1 MLRGLWRASSRPAFS
16 GNRLQLIR
24 LALCLL
30 CLALAGL
37 AHGAEDGAH
46 DTLDA
51 VKAALS
57 EIDDELKLDN
67 LSDGQ
72 LAQLRA
78 RAAPQSGQLQTVIA
92 ELAPRLDASRKR
104 LAELKPKSQDG
115 AAQPDPAAGELKV
128 EQTKFDKLDADLR
141 SARAALLQSDDYVAR
156 ISSRRREIFTR
167 QTFARSTSVLS
178 PLLWLSVARELPGD
192 IASFQRLM
200 VDSGR
205 NLSQRVSWTQLA
217 EFLGLC
223 LALALLAAPL
233 RWIALRVIAPSPEER
248 APGRLRKTLVALWT
262 LAVLAALPL
271 VALGIVSY
279 ALDVFDISEPRLQG
293 VVSAMLD
300 GLRLI
305 ALAFAFARAL
315 LSPGRPTWRLAPMGD
330 EAARRLTWLALTV
343 SIAWAAARIVEAV
356 AESVLS
362 YNLLVLTRA
371 LSAIAIAA
379 LAAEAFRKLDRSAD
393 AQAASR
399 DTGRPLRT
407 FAWIYIVAIF
417 ACALAGYIALATYLV
432 DHVLQFAGVASALY
446 LADALLQESCDRL
459 LRPESTF
466 AQSLMATL
474 GLRRGGLEQFLVLVQ
489 GAARLAVAAIAL
501 IVAIG
506 PFGMPSQDLMAT
518 IRTIYFGVQIG
529 GLTLSLSSLVMAA
542 LVFLVILALTRAGQ
556 SWLGDRY
563 LPRTKL
569 DAGVQNS
576 IRTIFGYV
584 GVVAALL
591 AGGSRLGI
599 DTDRLAWVAGGLSV
613 GIGFGLQGIA
623 NNFISGLILLW
634 ERGIRVGDWVVVGQ
648 EQGFVRRI
656 NARSTEIETFER
668 ATLIVPN
675 LSLVTGAV
683 KNWMHTDR
691 VARVTIA
698 VNAAFESD
706 PEAVRAL
713 LIEAARAQDAV
724 LSIPAPLALFSE
736 FGDWSMKFQ
745 LIAYV
750 EDALMAERVKSE
762 LNFDIMARMRAA
774 GLRIPYPFPVGNVE
788 AERGPNASRL
798 T

>member
-1 MLRGLWRASSRPAFS
+1 MK
-16 GNRLQLIR
+16 LIH
-24 LALCLL
+24 LALCFL
-30 CLALAGL
+30 CLAFAGP
-37 AHGAEDGAH
+37 AHAAEDGAR
-46 DTLDA
+46 DTLDS
-51 VKAALS
+51 VKSLLS

-72 LAQLRA
+72 LAQLRI
-78 RAAPQSGQLQTVIA
+78 RAEPLSGKLQAVIV

-104 LAELKPKSQDG
+104 LAELKPKSQQG
-115 AAQPDPAAGELKV
+115 AAEPDPAAGDLKA
-128 EQTKFDKLDADLR
+128 EQGKFDNFDADLR
-141 SARAALLQSDDYVAR
+141 SARAALLQTDDYFAR
-156 ISSRRREIFTR
+156 ISGRRREIFTK

-192 IASFQRLM
+192 VASFRRLL
-200 VDSGR
+200 VDSARSLG
-205 NLSQRVSWTQLA
+205 QRASWTQLGG
-217 EFLGLC
+217 FFGLC
-223 LALALLAAPL
+223 LALLLLAAPL
-233 RWIALRVIAPSPEER
+233 RWIARRVLAPSPEET
-248 APGRLRKTLVALWT
+248 APGRLRKALVALWT

-279 ALDVFDISEPRLQG
+279 ALDVFDISDPRLQG
-293 VVSAMLD
+293 VVSAALD

-305 ALAFAFARAL
+305 ALAYAFAQAL
-315 LSPGRPTWRLAPMGD
+315 LAPRRAMWRLTPMGD
-330 EAARRLTWLALTV
+330 ESARRIAWLALAV
-343 SIAWAAARIVEAV
+343 AISWAAARLIEAI
-356 AESVLS
+356 AESVFS

-371 LSAIAIAA
+371 LSAIAIVA
-379 LAAEAFRKLDRSAD
+379 LAAEAFRKLVRSAE
-393 AQAASR
+393 AQAAAR
-399 DTGRPLRT
+399 DSGRPVRT

-417 ACALAGYIALATYLV
+417 ACALAGYIALATYLI
-432 DHVLQFAGVASALY
+432 DHVLQFVGVASALY
-446 LADALLQESCDRL
+446 LADALLQESCERL

-466 AQSLMATL
+466 AKSLMAPL
-474 GLRRGGLEQFLVLVQ
+474 GLRRGGLEQIVVMVQ
-489 GAARLAVAAIAL
+489 GAARLAFAAVAL

-506 PFGMPSQDLMAT
+506 PFGMPSQDLLAT
-518 IRTIYFGVQIG
+518 LRTAYFGVQVG
-529 GLTLSLSSLVMAA
+529 GVTLSLSSLVMAV
-542 LVFLVILALTRAGQ
+542 LVFLVILALTRTGQ

-563 LPRTKL
+563 LPRTSL
-569 DAGVQNS
+569 DAGVKNS

-591 AGGSRLGI
+591 AGGSRLGV
-599 DTDRLAWVAGGLSV
+599 DTDRLAWIAGGLSV

-623 NNFISGLILLW
+623 NNFVSGLILLW

-675 LSLVTGAV
+675 LSLVTGSV

-691 VARVTIA
+691 VARVTIN

-762 LNFDIMARMRAA
+762 LNFDVMARMRAA
-774 GLRIPYPFPVGNVE
+774 SLRIPYPFPVGNVE
-788 AERGPNASRL
+788 AERGPNASKL
-798 T
+798 V

>member
-1 MLRGLWRASSRPAFS
+1 MK
-16 GNRLQLIR
+16 LIR

-30 CLALAGL
+30 CLAFAGF
-37 AHGAEDGAH
+37 AHAAEDSAR
-46 DTLDA
+46 DTLDS
-51 VKAALS
+51 VKSALS

-72 LAQLRA
+72 LAQLRV
-78 RAAPQSGQLQTVIA
+78 RAEPLSGQLQTVIS

-104 LAELKPKSQDG
+104 LAELKPKTPDGKNQD
-115 AAQPDPAAGELKV
+115 AAPPPDPVAAELKV
-128 EQTKFDKLDADLR
+128 EQGKFDKLDADLR
-141 SARAALLQSDDYVAR
+141 SARAALLQTDDYVVR
-156 ISSRRREIFTR
+156 ISSRRREIFTK

-192 IASFQRLM
+192 VASFQRVI
-200 VDSGR
+200 VDSIR
-205 NLSQRVSWTQLA
+205 NLGQRASWAQLGG
-217 EFLGLC
+217 FFGLC
-223 LALALLAAPL
+223 LALLLVAAPL
-233 RWIALRVIAPSPEER
+233 RWVARRVIAPSPGET
-248 APGRLRKTLVALWT
+248 APGRLRKALAALWT

-279 ALDVFDISEPRLQG
+279 ALDVFDISDPRLQG
-293 VVSAMLD
+293 VVSALLD

-305 ALAFAFARAL
+305 ALANAFTQALFAPRRAM
-315 LSPGRPTWRLAPMGD
+315 WRLPPMGD
-330 EAARRLTWLALTV
+330 PAARRLTWLALTV
-343 SIAWAAARIVEAV
+343 ASSWAAARIVEAI

-371 LSAIAIAA
+371 LSCLAIAA
-379 LAAEAFRKLDRSAD
+379 LAAEAFRKLDRSAE
-393 AQAASR
+393 AQAAPR
-399 DTGRPLRT
+399 DAGRPVRT

-417 ACALAGYIALATYLV
+417 ACALAGYIALATYLI
-432 DHVLQFAGVASALY
+432 DHALQFASVAGALY
-446 LADALLQESCDRL
+446 LTDALLQESCERL
-459 LRPESTF
+459 LRPESSF
-466 AQSLMATL
+466 AKSLMATL
-474 GLRRGGLEQFLVLVQ
+474 GLRRAGLEQIVVLLQ
-489 GAARLAVAAIAL
+489 GAARVGFAAAAL

-506 PFGMPSQDLMAT
+506 PFGMPSQDLLAT
-518 IRTIYFGVQIG
+518 LRTAYFGVQVG
-529 GLTLSLSSLVMAA
+529 GVTLSLSSMVMAA
-542 LVFLVILALTRAGQ
+542 LVFLVTLALTRAGQ

-563 LPRTKL
+563 LPRTSL
-569 DAGVQNS
+569 DAGVKNS
-576 IRTIFGYV
+576 IRTIFGYA

-591 AGGSRLGI
+591 AGGSRLGV
-599 DTDRLAWVAGGLSV
+599 DTDRLAWIAGGLSV

-623 NNFISGLILLW
+623 NNFVSGLILLW

-675 LSLVTGAV
+675 LSLVTGSV

-691 VARVTIA
+691 VARVTIT

-788 AERGPNASRL
+788 AERGPNASKL
-798 T
+798 A

>member
-1 MLRGLWRASSRPAFS
+1 MR
-16 GNRLQLIR
+16 LIR
-24 LALCLL
+24 LVLCLL
-30 CLALAGL
+30 CLALAGV
-37 AHGAEDGAH
+37 AHAAEDSAR

-51 VKAALS
+51 VKSSLS

-67 LSDGQ
+67 LSDSQ
-72 LAQLRA
+72 LAQLRV
-78 RAAPQSGQLQTVIA
+78 RAEPLSGQLQGVIA

-104 LAELKPKSQDG
+104 LAELKPKSPDG
-115 AAQPDPAAGELKV
+115 KSPDAKGADVAALPDSAAAELKS
-128 EQTKFDKLDADLR
+128 EQAKFDKLDADLR
-141 SARAALLQSDDYVAR
+141 SARAALLQTDDYIAR
-156 ISSRRREIFTR
+156 ISSRRREIFTK

-192 IASFQRLM
+192 VASFQHLLA
-200 VDSGR
+200 DSARG
-205 NLSQRVSWTQLA
+205 LAQRASWVQLGG
-217 EFLGLC
+217 FFGLC
-223 LALALLAAPL
+223 LALLLLAAPL
-233 RWIALRVIAPSPEER
+233 RWVARRVIAPSPEEKG
-248 APGRLRKTLVALWT
+248 PGRLRKAMVALWT

-279 ALDVFDISEPRLQG
+279 ALDVFDISDPRLQG
-293 VVSAMLD
+293 VVSALLD

-305 ALAFAFARAL
+305 ALANAFAQAL
-315 LSPGRPTWRLAPMGD
+315 LAPRRPRWRMAPMGD
-330 EAARRLTWLALTV
+330 EAARRLTWLALAVAV
-343 SIAWAAARIVEAV
+343 SWAAARIVEAI

-371 LSAIAIAA
+371 LSALAIAA

-399 DTGRPLRT
+399 DVGRPLRT

-417 ACALAGYIALATYLV
+417 ACALAGYIALATYLI
-432 DHVLQFAGVASALY
+432 DHALQFLGVASALY
-446 LADALLQESCDRL
+446 LADALLQESCERL
-459 LRPESTF
+459 LRPKSTF
-466 AQSLMATL
+466 AMSLMATL
-474 GLRRGGLEQFLVLVQ
+474 GLRRGGLEQFLVLLQ
-489 GAARLAVAAIAL
+489 GVARLAVVAIAL

-506 PFGMPSQDLMAT
+506 PFGMPSQDLLAT
-518 IRTIYFGVQIG
+518 LRTAYFGVQVG
-529 GLTLSLSSLVMAA
+529 GVTLSLSSMVMAVV
-542 LVFLVILALTRAGQ
+542 VFLVIIAMTRAGQ
-556 SWLGDRY
+556 TWLGERY
-563 LPRTKL
+563 LPRTSL
-569 DAGVQNS
+569 DAGVKNS

-591 AGGSRLGI
+591 AGGSRLGV

-675 LSLVTGAV
+675 LSLVTGSV

-691 VARVTIA
+691 VGRIMIT

-706 PEAVRAL
+706 PEIVRAL
-713 LIEAARAQDAV
+713 LIDAAKAQDAV
-724 LSIPAPLALFSE
+724 LSIPAPLALFSD
-736 FGDWSMKFQ
+736 FGDWSMKFT
-745 LIAYV
+745 LIAFV
-750 EDALMAERVKSE
+750 EDALLGDRVKSE

-774 GLRIPYPFPVGNVE
+774 GLRFPYPFPVGNVE
-788 AERGPNASRL
+788 TERGPNTSRL
-798 T
+798 A